1 MNAAHKNLAIT
12 EDAFNDVAKTLSD
25 VLEDNDI
32 EPADIGAIMELA
44 GSLKEQV
51 VTA

>member
-12 EDAFNDVAKTLSD
+12 KDAFNEVAKTLSD

-32 EPADIGAIMELA
+32 
-44 GSLKEQV
+44 
-51 VTA
+51 